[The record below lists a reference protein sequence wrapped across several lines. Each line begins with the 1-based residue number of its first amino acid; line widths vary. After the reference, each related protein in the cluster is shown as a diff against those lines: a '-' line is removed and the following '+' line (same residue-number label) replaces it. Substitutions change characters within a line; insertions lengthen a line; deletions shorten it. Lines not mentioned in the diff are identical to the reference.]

1 MDVLTT
7 KTKKGQ
13 NLLARAR
20 SNYGE
25 DLSDVYGRYSSAK
38 ADAMKDCKKMSEEED
53 GDDFRIISFNTNFFS
68 VAWDF
73 IYDGKPAVH
82 IITPANDYVVV
93 REEVEE

>member
-13 NLLARAR
+13 NLLAKAR

-38 ADAMKDCKKMSEEED
+38 AEAMKDCKETKNAES
-53 GDDFRIISFNTNFFS
+53 GWDFRIISYNTNFFS

-82 IITPANDYVVV
+82 IITPANDYVVI
-93 REEVEE
+93 REEVNE